1 MLLEHKQSEGRN
13 GHHLLQPVGESQPV
27 TGRLSPTAVPVP
39 PVMTSSAQLKLG
51 NVSGDEEKD
60 GSRDAPW
67 LAECFSRMRGSLGLS
82 SIWGGGGRRVSSKS
96 ASVTASLKSTV

>member
-1 MLLEHKQSEGRN
+1 M
-13 GHHLLQPVGESQPV
+13 

-51 NVSGDEEKD
+51 NVSGDEED
-60 GSRDAPW
+60 GSRDAPR